1 MFHGQWAIYNLFM
14 KASDEHFS
22 NDSILFMVDNG
33 RAFVKTAPILQVYT
47 QPSLLKLN
55 RHNNFLFTKMCLKEM
70 HYAMSLIVCMGNVL
84 GEL

>member
-1 MFHGQWAIYNLFM
+1 M
-14 KASDEHFS
+14 
-22 NDSILFMVDNG
+22 
-33 RAFVKTAPILQVYT
+33 
-47 QPSLLKLN
+47 KLN